1 MQRAATPRRLLAGGI
16 LLMLAAAPAVAQI
29 EDQLSAYTGD
39 NATGYMQPLADAL
52 GASLNDGA
60 FASAHIPRSAFR
72 AGLEVRLMGVYFG
85 DDDRT
90 FRAGTEGG
98 FLPETTANA
107 PTIVGDGDAVVVDG
121 DGGAQFAFPGGLDL
135 NSFALVVPQLRVGGI
150 MGTEALLRWASFEAG
165 DSELGKIDLL
175 GIGLR
180 HSISQ
185 YLPAPKFDL
194 AAGFLWQRFNIG
206 ENSNGDDLISTNAFS
221 IGAQA
226 SKRFGKVISA
236 EPFVGLSMD
245 TFSMDLQY
253 EQDNEDLI
261 DVEFEK
267 TTNMHLTLGLGL
279 NLKVLNLSAAYS
291 IAGNNS
297 FNLGMSLGN
306 LGF

>member
-1 MQRAATPRRLLAGGI
+1 MERAVTPRRLLAGCI
-16 LLMLAAAPAVAQI
+16 MLMLAAAPAAAQI

-39 NATGYMQPLADAL
+39 NATGYLQPLADAL

-72 AGLEVRLMGVYFG
+72 MGLEVRLMGVYFG
-85 DDDRT
+85 DDDREFSAT
-90 FRAGTEGG
+90 TEGG
-98 FLPETTANA
+98 FLPATTVDA
-107 PTIVGDGDAVVVDG
+107 PTIVGDGEAVLVDG

-135 NSFALVVPQLRVGGI
+135 GSFAMVVPQLRVGGI
-150 MGTEALLRWASFEAG
+150 MGSEALLRWASFEAG

-175 GIGLR
+175 GIGVR

-185 YLPAPKFDL
+185 YMPAPKFDL

-206 ENSNGDDLISTNAFS
+206 ENSNGDDLIATNAFS

-226 SKRFGKVISA
+226 SKRFGSVITA
-236 EPFVGLSMD
+236 EPFVGLSVD
-245 TFSMDLQY
+245 TFSMDVQY
-253 EQDNEDLI
+253 EHDNEELI
-261 DVEFEK
+261 DIEFEK

>member
-1 MQRAATPRRLLAGGI
+1 MERALTPRRLLAGCI
-16 LLMLAAAPAVAQI
+16 VLMFAAAPAAAQI

-39 NATGYMQPLADAL
+39 NATGYLQPLADAL

-60 FASAHIPRSAFR
+60 FASAHIPRSSFR
-72 AGLEVRLMGVYFG
+72 MGLEVRLMGVYFG
-85 DDDRT
+85 DDDRSFSAT
-90 FRAGTEGG
+90 TEGG
-98 FLPETTANA
+98 FSPVTEVDA
-107 PTIVGDGDAVVVDG
+107 PTIAGDGDAIVVDG
-121 DGGAQFAFPGGLDL
+121 DGGTQFAFPGGFDL

-150 MGTEALLRWASFEAG
+150 MGSEALIRWASFEAG

-175 GIGLR
+175 GIGVR

-185 YLPAPKFDL
+185 YMPAPKFDL

-206 ENSNGDDLISTNAFS
+206 ENTNGDDLISTSAFS

-226 SKRFGKVISA
+226 SKRFGSAITA
-236 EPFVGLSMD
+236 EPFVGLSVD
-245 TFSMDLQY
+245 TFSMEVQY
-253 EQDNEDLI
+253 EPDEGELI
-261 DVEFEK
+261 DLEFEK
-267 TTNMHLTLGLGL
+267 STNMHLTLGLGL

>member
-1 MQRAATPRRLLAGGI
+1 
-16 LLMLAAAPAVAQI
+16 
-29 EDQLSAYTGD
+29 
-39 NATGYMQPLADAL
+39 
-52 GASLNDGA
+52 
-60 FASAHIPRSAFR
+60 
-72 AGLEVRLMGVYFG
+72 
-85 DDDRT
+85 
-90 FRAGTEGG
+90 
-98 FLPETTANA
+98 
-107 PTIVGDGDAVVVDG
+107 
-121 DGGAQFAFPGGLDL
+121 
-135 NSFALVVPQLRVGGI
+135 
-150 MGTEALLRWASFEAG
+150 LLRWASFEAG
-165 DSELGKIDLL
+165 DSELGKVDLL

-185 YLPAPKFDL
+185 YMPAPKFDL

-206 ENSNGDDLISTNAFS
+206 ENSNGEDLIATNAFS

-226 SKRFGKVISA
+226 SKRFGTVISA

-253 EQDNEDLI
+253 EHDNEDVI

-279 NLKVLNLSAAYS
+279 NLKVLTLSAAYS